1 MKDDVIRKQSYGTF
15 KPGLTPDQRAHY
27 RALET
32 KYENLQEEH
41 GQAGEIEREYWIE
54 PELKRIEAELDWVHL
69 DLLYF
74 GLLLQDKGKKQP
86 SCRGRPLDPEIIW
99 RDKRIAAHSLL
110 LEAERIPSK
119 IAIASIM
126 ELYRVGRSTVFAAR
140 KRWWPLLR
148 EFGYD
153 QKSPQKRR
161 WWIETFASFCSD
173 PRFQSK

>member
-1 MKDDVIRKQSYGTF
+1 VKDDVARRQSYGTF

-32 KYENLQEEH
+32 EYENLQDLHEWV
-41 GQAGEIEREYWIE
+41 GETDREYWIE
-54 PELKRIEAELDWVHL
+54 PELKRIEAELDWIHL

-74 GLLLQDKGKKQP
+74 GGWLQDKGKKQL
-86 SCRGRPLDPEIIW
+86 SRRGRPLDPEIIW

-110 LEAERIPSK
+110 LEAEGIPSK

-126 ELYRVGRSTVFAAR
+126 ELYRVARSTVFAVR

-161 WWIETFASFCSD
+161 WWIETFASYCQD

>member
-1 MKDDVIRKQSYGTF
+1 VKDDVARQVKLGPF

-27 RALET
+27 GALEDD
-32 KYENLQEEH
+32 YEYFRERRKGASET
-41 GQAGEIEREYWIE
+41 EREYSIE
-54 PELKRIEAELDWVHL
+54 PELKRIEAELDWIHA
-69 DLLYF
+69 DLFYF
-74 GLLLQDKGKKQP
+74 GGWLQDKEKKQ
-86 SCRGRPLDPEIIW
+86 SSRRGRPPDPEIIW

-110 LEAERIPSK
+110 LEAEGFPSK

-126 ELYRVGRSTVFAAR
+126 ELYRVARSTVFAAR
-140 KRWWPLLR
+140 KRWCPLLR

>member
-32 KYENLQEEH
+32 EYENLQEEH
-41 GQAGEIEREYWIE
+41 RQAGEIEREYWIE